1 MSVITA
7 TSQRAPVT
15 FQNASD
21 YDQKYSV
28 AIQDVPPRRSSS
40 ASVSSYTSNYS
51 SSTYSTT
58 PPTVYSPTS
67 PKQASYRGF
76 RQHSVDS
83 QQQPP
88 PTPTI
93 PPVFLSLPSS
103 SRQPNEPAI
112 KFLPPAVYDCIL
124 RQLQDLHEA
133 PENYQYGCTTCF
145 QRDLHAL
152 ALTSRTWERNV
163 RSKLYNYIH
172 IHGSDSPAQLK
183 KYRLKRGSR
192 LKLLRRT
199 LRERKLLA
207 NLVLELRIPEVDI
220 SPTAANGKM
229 NPQWED
235 YRDLVASVVMVCPN
249 LERLLGFNM
258 SFHHEFD
265 RLTYALST
273 RKRLKEHQWILGEPV
288 DSTSST
294 ANETPRN
301 ASPTKI
307 TRTPGKSLEPQQAF
321 EFLHYHSCWSNLE
334 TLMLHSLNMG
344 GVLEHGIFLRVFN
357 RLPALRN
364 LCISSFD
371 ADAFTDRTLQFLPP
385 LESLRLENLRG
396 VTDGGIA
403 QYVSRPEARTI
414 RSLTLIEQN
423 IGSLLVISKIFASL
437 RTLEKFNFVQSTRLP
452 ILPPEAM
459 IFQPILAS
467 ASLKQLHW
475 DVTGPDSAA
484 GLGKLLDSLPFV
496 MPHRSHDSP
505 NFHLAQ
511 SILYS
516 GFPHLTELRAPSDI
530 EPPGILQSVCRP
542 VPHGQALIPSD
553 RYSLPR
559 SSHGSVSTRPL
570 ALPAGNNLTSARI
583 RAQTFIDM
591 AAKDSEAGMKVLV
604 TDHSDSYVPDSAL
617 EGDESDDG
625 SDDEDEASKDLFGGA
640 YPGVQNPE
648 FSTEPADN
656 LDANGHK
663 KVFEFRMPAIMGIVR
678 AVMPHDKAGLG
689 SIPRFNLQPD
699 VRGIDSDGGLLG
711 WKHLLGPVQM
721 SSSNTAQHQQQQSFS
736 THNTSYSSSS
746 STTSPTDLKRS
757 ESDLSTTD
765 SIVSP
770 TTSTASR
777 LASWSFGSRSNNNS
791 NNNSTSSASAAMIPS
806 PTTPAFPTTPI
817 TYSFTPATT
826 NSPWGRDTCNGA
838 WNSGHPKDWWMHFE
852 RERQHSMDVIDVKR
866 FF

>member
-15 FQNASD
+15 FRD
-21 YDQKYSV
+21 YDQDYSV
-28 AIQDVPPRRSSS
+28 AIQDVPPRRGSA

-51 SSTYSTT
+51 SSTFSST

-67 PKQASYRGF
+67 PKPASYRVF
-76 RQHSVDS
+76 NKQTAAA
-83 QQQPP
+83 QQPP

-93 PPVFLSLPSS
+93 PTSFLNLP
-103 SRQPNEPAI
+103 RQPNEPAI
-112 KFLPPAVYDCIL
+112 KCLPPAVYDCIL

-172 IHGSDSPAQLK
+172 IHGADSPAQLK

-207 NLVLELRIPEVDI
+207 NLVLELRIPEIDV
-220 SPTAANGKM
+220 SPTVANGKM

-249 LERLLGFNM
+249 LERLIGFNM

-273 RKRLKEHQWILGEPV
+273 RKRLREHQWILGEPV
-288 DSTSST
+288 DSTALVEDKNSRNTSSS
-294 ANETPRN
+294 
-301 ASPTKI
+301 SPTK
-307 TRTPGKSLEPQQAF
+307 TSRTAGKSLEPQQAF

-357 RLPALRN
+357 RLPALRH

-371 ADAFTDRTLQFLPP
+371 TDAFTDRTLQFLPP

-437 RTLEKFNFVQSTRLP
+437 RLLEKFNLVQSTRLP
-452 ILPPEAM
+452 TLPSEAM
-459 IFQPILAS
+459 VFQPILAS

-484 GLGKLLDSLPFV
+484 GLGKSLDSLPFV
-496 MPHRSHDSP
+496 TPHKPYDSP

-516 GFPHLTELRAPSDI
+516 GFPHLTKLRAPSDI

-559 SSHGSVSTRPL
+559 SSHGSVRTRPL

-604 TDHSDSYVPDSAL
+604 TDHSDSYVPDSAM
-617 EGDESDDG
+617 EAESDEDE
-625 SDDEDEASKDLFGGA
+625 DEEDEASKDLFGGS
-640 YPGVQNPE
+640 YPGAQNPAP
-648 FSTEPADN
+648 SSDEPDESN
-656 LDANGHK
+656 PNGPK

-678 AVMPHDKAGLG
+678 AVTPHEITGLG

-721 SSSNTAQHQQQQSFS
+721 SSSNTAQQQQSFS
-736 THNTSYSSSS
+736 SLSHTSSFSSS
-746 STTSPTDLKRS
+746 STNTNPEYLKRT
-757 ESDLSTTD
+757 ESDLSTSD
-765 SIVSP
+765 SIISP
-770 TTSTASR
+770 TTTTSAASR
-777 LASWSFGSRSNNNS
+777 LASWGGFGSRSNNNS
-791 NNNSTSSASAAMIPS
+791 STTATSMITS
-806 PTTPAFPTTPI
+806 PTIPAYPPTPI
-817 TYSFTPATT
+817 SYSFSPSAN

-852 RERQHSMDVIDVKR
+852 RERQNNADVIDVKR

>member
-15 FQNASD
+15 FRD
-21 YDQKYSV
+21 YDQDYSV
-28 AIQDVPPRRSSS
+28 AIQDVPPRRGSA

-51 SSTYSTT
+51 SSTFSST

-67 PKQASYRGF
+67 PKPASYRVF
-76 RQHSVDS
+76 NKQTAAAA
-83 QQQPP
+83 QQPP

-93 PPVFLSLPSS
+93 PTSFLNLP
-103 SRQPNEPAI
+103 RQPNEPAI
-112 KFLPPAVYDCIL
+112 KCLPPAVYDCIL

-172 IHGSDSPAQLK
+172 IHGADSPAQLK

-207 NLVLELRIPEVDI
+207 NLVLELRIPEIDV
-220 SPTAANGKM
+220 SPTVANGKM

-249 LERLLGFNM
+249 LERLIGFNM

-273 RKRLKEHQWILGEPV
+273 RKRLREHQWILGEPV
-288 DSTSST
+288 DSTALVEDKNSRNTSSS
-294 ANETPRN
+294 
-301 ASPTKI
+301 SPTK
-307 TRTPGKSLEPQQAF
+307 TSRTAGKSLEPQQAF

-357 RLPALRN
+357 RLPALRH

-371 ADAFTDRTLQFLPP
+371 TDAFTDRTLQFLPP

-437 RTLEKFNFVQSTRLP
+437 RLLEKFNLVQSTRLP
-452 ILPPEAM
+452 TLPSEAM
-459 IFQPILAS
+459 VFQPILAS

-484 GLGKLLDSLPFV
+484 GLGKSLDSLPFV
-496 MPHRSHDSP
+496 TPHKPYDSP

-516 GFPHLTELRAPSDI
+516 GFPHLTKLRAPSDI

-559 SSHGSVSTRPL
+559 SSHGSVRTRPL

-604 TDHSDSYVPDSAL
+604 TDHSDSYVPDSAM
-617 EGDESDDG
+617 EAESDEDE
-625 SDDEDEASKDLFGGA
+625 DEEDEASKDLFGGS
-640 YPGVQNPE
+640 YPGAQNPAP
-648 FSTEPADN
+648 SSDEPDESN
-656 LDANGHK
+656 PNGPK

-678 AVMPHDKAGLG
+678 AVTPHEITGLG

-721 SSSNTAQHQQQQSFS
+721 SSSNTAQQQQSFS
-736 THNTSYSSSS
+736 SLSHTSSFSSS
-746 STTSPTDLKRS
+746 STNTNPEYLKRT
-757 ESDLSTTD
+757 ESDLSTSD
-765 SIVSP
+765 SIISP
-770 TTSTASR
+770 TTTTSAASR
-777 LASWSFGSRSNNNS
+777 LASWGGFGSRSNNNS
-791 NNNSTSSASAAMIPS
+791 STTATSMITS
-806 PTTPAFPTTPI
+806 PTIPAYPPTPI
-817 TYSFTPATT
+817 SYSFSPSAN

-852 RERQHSMDVIDVKR
+852 RERQNNADVIDVKR

>member
-1 MSVITA
+1 M
-7 TSQRAPVT
+7 
-15 FQNASD
+15 
-21 YDQKYSV
+21 
-28 AIQDVPPRRSSS
+28 
-40 ASVSSYTSNYS
+40 
-51 SSTYSTT
+51 
-58 PPTVYSPTS
+58 
-67 PKQASYRGF
+67 
-76 RQHSVDS
+76 
-83 QQQPP
+83 
-88 PTPTI
+88 
-93 PPVFLSLPSS
+93 LS
-103 SRQPNEPAI
+103 
-112 KFLPPAVYDCIL
+112 IL
-124 RQLQDLHEA
+124 HR
-133 PENYQYGCTTCF
+133 
-145 QRDLHAL
+145 
-152 ALTSRTWERNV
+152 
-163 RSKLYNYIH
+163 YNHIH
-172 IHGSDSPAQLK
+172 IHGTDSPAQLK

-207 NLVLELRIPEVDI
+207 NLVLELRIPEIDI
-220 SPTAANGKM
+220 SPTVANGKM

-249 LERLLGFNM
+249 LERLVGFNI

-273 RKRLKEHQWILGEPV
+273 RKRLREHQWILGEPV
-288 DSTSST
+288 DSTASIDDKNSRNTSSS
-294 ANETPRN
+294 
-301 ASPTKI
+301 SPTKMS
-307 TRTPGKSLEPQQAF
+307 RTTGKTLEPQQAF

-344 GVLEHGIFLRVFN
+344 GVLEHGVFLRVFN
-357 RLPALRN
+357 RLPALRH

-423 IGSLLVISKIFASL
+423 ISSLLVISKAFASL
-437 RTLEKFNFVQSTRLP
+437 RLLEKFNFVQSTRLP
-452 ILPPEAM
+452 TLPSEAM
-459 IFQPILAS
+459 VFQPILAS
-467 ASLKQLHW
+467 ASLKHLHW

-484 GLGKLLDSLPFV
+484 GLGKLLNSLPFV
-496 MPHRSHDSP
+496 TPHKPYDSP

-604 TDHSDSYVPDSAL
+604 TDHSDSYVPDSAM
-617 EGDESDDG
+617 EAESDDG
-625 SDDEDEASKDLFGGA
+625 EDEEDDKDLFGGS
-640 YPGVQNPE
+640 YPGVQNPAISSE
-648 FSTEPADN
+648 QIDESNPDGSKT
-656 LDANGHK
+656 
-663 KVFEFRMPAIMGIVR
+663 VFEFRMPAIMGIVR
-678 AVMPHDKAGLG
+678 AITPHDKTGLG

-699 VRGIDSDGGLLG
+699 VRGIDFDGGLLG

-721 SSSNTAQHQQQQSFS
+721 SSSNTAQQQQQSFS
-736 THNTSYSSSS
+736 SISHTSSFSSS
-746 STTSPTDLKRS
+746 STNTNPDHLKRS

-770 TTSTASR
+770 TTTSATSR
-777 LASWSFGSRSNNNS
+777 LASWSGFGSRSNNNS
-791 NNNSTSSASAAMIPS
+791 SSSTTSTITS
-806 PTTPAFPTTPI
+806 PTTPAYPPTPI
-817 TYSFTPATT
+817 SYSFTPSTN
-826 NSPWGRDTCNGA
+826 NSPWGKDTCNGA

-852 RERQHSMDVIDVKR
+852 RERQSNTEVIDVKR

>member
-1 MSVITA
+1 MLSI
-7 TSQRAPVT
+7 
-15 FQNASD
+15 
-21 YDQKYSV
+21 
-28 AIQDVPPRRSSS
+28 
-40 ASVSSYTSNYS
+40 
-51 SSTYSTT
+51 
-58 PPTVYSPTS
+58 
-67 PKQASYRGF
+67 F
-76 RQHSVDS
+76 R
-83 QQQPP
+83 
-88 PTPTI
+88 
-93 PPVFLSLPSS
+93 
-103 SRQPNEPAI
+103 
-112 KFLPPAVYDCIL
+112 
-124 RQLQDLHEA
+124 
-133 PENYQYGCTTCF
+133 
-145 QRDLHAL
+145 
-152 ALTSRTWERNV
+152 
-163 RSKLYNYIH
+163 YNYIH
-172 IHGSDSPAQLK
+172 IHGADSPAQLK

-207 NLVLELRIPEVDI
+207 NLVLELRIPEIDV
-220 SPTAANGKM
+220 SPTVANGKM

-249 LERLLGFNM
+249 LERLIGFNM

-273 RKRLKEHQWILGEPV
+273 RKRLREHQWILGEPV
-288 DSTSST
+288 DSTASVDDKNSKNTST
-294 ANETPRN
+294 S
-301 ASPTKI
+301 SPTKVS
-307 TRTPGKSLEPQQAF
+307 RTTGKTLEPQQAF

-344 GVLEHGIFLRVFN
+344 GVLEHGVFLRIFN
-357 RLPALRN
+357 RLPALRH

-423 IGSLLVISKIFASL
+423 ISSLLVISKIFASL
-437 RTLEKFNFVQSTRLP
+437 RLLEKFTFVQSTRLP
-452 ILPPEAM
+452 TLPSEAM
-459 IFQPILAS
+459 VFQPILAS

-475 DVTGPDSAA
+475 DVTGPESAA
-484 GLGKLLDSLPFV
+484 GLGKLLDLPFV
-496 MPHRSHDSP
+496 TPHKPYDSP

-516 GFPHLTELRAPSDI
+516 GFPQLAELRAPSDI
-530 EPPGILQSVCRP
+530 EPLGILQSVCRP

-591 AAKDSEAGMKVLV
+591 AAKDSETGMKVLV
-604 TDHSDSYVPDSAL
+604 TDHSDSYVPDSAMD
-617 EGDESDDG
+617 GESDDG
-625 SDDEDEASKDLFGGA
+625 SDEEDEANKDLFGGA
-640 YPGVQNPE
+640 YPGVQNLAQSSEQVGDLNP
-648 FSTEPADN
+648 
-656 LDANGHK
+656 NGPK

-678 AVMPHDKAGLG
+678 AVTPHDQTGLG

-699 VRGIDSDGGLLG
+699 IRGIDSDGGLLG
-711 WKHLLGPVQM
+711 WKHLLGPAQM
-721 SSSNTAQHQQQQSFS
+721 SSSNTAQQQSFS
-736 THNTSYSSSS
+736 SLSHTSSFSSS
-746 STTSPTDLKRS
+746 STNTNPDHLKRS

-770 TTSTASR
+770 TTTSAASR
-777 LASWSFGSRSNNNS
+777 LASWSGFGSRSNNN
-791 NNNSTSSASAAMIPS
+791 NS
-806 PTTPAFPTTPI
+806 PTTSSTSISSPTTACPPTPI
-817 TYSFTPATT
+817 SYSFTPTVN

-852 RERQHSMDVIDVKR
+852 RERQNNMDVIDVKR

>member
-1 MSVITA
+1 M
-7 TSQRAPVT
+7 
-15 FQNASD
+15 
-21 YDQKYSV
+21 
-28 AIQDVPPRRSSS
+28 
-40 ASVSSYTSNYS
+40 
-51 SSTYSTT
+51 
-58 PPTVYSPTS
+58 
-67 PKQASYRGF
+67 
-76 RQHSVDS
+76 
-83 QQQPP
+83 
-88 PTPTI
+88 
-93 PPVFLSLPSS
+93 
-103 SRQPNEPAI
+103 
-112 KFLPPAVYDCIL
+112 
-124 RQLQDLHEA
+124 
-133 PENYQYGCTTCF
+133 
-145 QRDLHAL
+145 
-152 ALTSRTWERNV
+152 
-163 RSKLYNYIH
+163 
-172 IHGSDSPAQLK
+172 K

-192 LKLLRRT
+192 LRLLRRT

-207 NLVLELRIPEVDI
+207 NLVLELHIPEPDI
-220 SPTAANGKM
+220 SPTSANGKM

-249 LERLLGFNM
+249 LERLIGFNM

-273 RKRLKEHQWILGEPV
+273 RKRLREHQWILGEPV
-288 DSTSST
+288 DRTVSPEDKNARNVSS
-294 ANETPRN
+294 
-301 ASPTKI
+301 SPTKI
-307 TRTPGKSLEPQQAF
+307 SSTAGKSLEPHQAF
-321 EFLHYHSCWSNLE
+321 ELLHYHSCWSNLE

-344 GVLEHGIFLRVFN
+344 GVLEHGVFLRIFN
-357 RLPALRN
+357 RLPSLRH

-403 QYVSRPEARTI
+403 QYVSRPEASMI

-423 IGSLLVISKIFASL
+423 ISSLLVISKIFASL
-437 RTLEKFNFVQSTRLP
+437 RLLEKFNFVQSTRLP
-452 ILPPEAM
+452 TLPSEAM
-459 IFQPILAS
+459 VFQPVLAS
-467 ASLKQLHW
+467 ATLKQLHW
-475 DVTGPDSAA
+475 DVTGPESAA
-484 GLGKLLDSLPFV
+484 GLGKLLDLPFV
-496 MPHRSHDSP
+496 TPHKPYDSP

-516 GFPHLTELRAPSDI
+516 GFPQLAELRAPSDI

-591 AAKDSEAGMKVLV
+591 AAKDSEAGMKILV
-604 TDHSDSYVPDSAL
+604 TDHSDSYVPDSAMD
-617 EGDESDDG
+617 GESDDG
-625 SDDEDEASKDLFGGA
+625 SDEEDEANKDLFGGT
-640 YPGVQNPE
+640 YPGVQNLAPSSDQVDE
-648 FSTEPADN
+648 LNP
-656 LDANGHK
+656 NGPK
-663 KVFEFRMPAIMGIVR
+663 KVFEFRMPAIMGVVR
-678 AVMPHDKAGLG
+678 AVTPLDKSGLG

-721 SSSNTAQHQQQQSFS
+721 SSSNTAQQSFS
-736 THNTSYSSSS
+736 SLSHTPSFSSS
-746 STTSPTDLKRS
+746 STNTNSEHLKRS

-770 TTSTASR
+770 TTTSAASR
-777 LASWSFGSRSNNNS
+777 LASWSGFGSRSTNNS
-791 NNNSTSSASAAMIPS
+791 STTSTITS
-806 PTTPAFPTTPI
+806 PTTLTHPPTPI
-817 TYSFTPATT
+817 AYSFVPTVN

-852 RERQHSMDVIDVKR
+852 RERQNNMDIIDVKR